1 MKVGDLVKIAPHC
14 KNKGRMAI
22 VVCTDDHLHIG
33 VWIKY
38 LDGKGSGTGLSKD
51 GYAMINNLIL
61 LSASKELSDE
71 QLENVIGGV
80 SPQRLMNRG
89 LW

>member
-22 VVCTDDHLHIG
+22 VVRTETWERNG

-38 LDGKGSGTGLSKD
+38 MDGPCRHIYGNRD
-51 GYAMINNLIL
+51 GYAMINNLVL
-61 LSASKELSDE
+61 LSEGAK
-71 QLENVIGGV
+71 NVE
-80 SPQRLMNRG
+80 
-89 LW
+89 